1 MSPEAV
7 VGSAHSLPAVWKVS
21 RQSPILGRLAA
32 QTRSYAE
39 RQVGAWVAQHQFSYA
54 RRKECV
60 ARRSARAARSVARD
74 DMDEF
79 MEGESEEPTYGSPK
93 ETVNI
98 HNTKL
103 GSEAQ
108 LRLGANE

>member
-32 QTRSYAE
+32 QTRSYAD
-39 RQVGAWVAQHQFSYA
+39 RQAGAWVAQHQFSYA
-54 RRKECV
+54 SRKECV

-74 DMDEF
+74 NVGDF
-79 MEGESEEPTYGSPK
+79 MGESEEPTYELPM
-93 ETVNI
+93 ETINI
-98 HNTKL
+98 RDAKL
-103 GSEAQ
+103 G
-108 LRLGANE
+108 